1 MYDAMKK
8 IFFVISVLIAYH
20 SFAQNI
26 SKRLEDVYQ
35 KFENDAQLSNA
46 ISSLYVIDANTGDVV
61 FDKNSRIGLA
71 TASTLKIVTAAT
83 AYELLGK
90 DFRYETKFGYVGKI
104 KDKSLLGDFYLK
116 PSGDPTLGSWRWKST
131 SDTIVIGELMSAI
144 KKLNVAG
151 LMT

>member
-8 IFFVISVLIAYH
+8 LFLLASLSLSFS

-26 SKRLEDVYQ
+26 SKRLQEAYQ
-35 KFENDAQLSNA
+35 KFENDSQFSSA
-46 ISSLYVIDANTGDVV
+46 ISSLYVINANTGEVV
-61 FDKNSRIGLA
+61 FDKNSTVGLA

-104 KDKSLLGDFYLK
+104 KGKTLQGDFYIK
-116 PSGDPTLGSWRWKST
+116 PSGDPTLGSWRYKST
-131 SDTIVIGELMSAI
+131 SDTFVINEILPVV
-144 KKLNVAG
+144 KK
-151 LMT
+151 